1 MSRKIRTTVHHPRPA
16 APGVAPSLAASARQA
31 LAAGRHRE
39 AVELHKELLKQE
51 RRPEWVDGLAASYAG
66 RAQELTAKGMFAEA
80 LVVWRNR
87 AKLCDRPLAEG
98 PYIDCLLRAGEH
110 DTALRLLTTEGSS
123 AAAGDLE
130 TRLAAVVLVSPE
142 SALSHLAADCPL
154 LRHRGAALAAISAC
168 SRGDRTEL
176 DERLRAIPF
185 SSPYRDLR
193 FILKAL
199 LAVGDDPAQAADLIA
214 RVGGEGPFARLAA
227 IVRAA
232 IQPGGGWLT
241 AMRGLDDEGQRLLL
255 DLKGCPES
263 RRPLLFEVAELA
275 RLEVPPAPVRVLDL
289 LLRRSRGLPASAAR
303 LCRRLLPFADQR
315 LADYRAAFGPLAE
328 VERDCILARAGEIR
342 HDGNAGSRHWLRA
355 AALLSPTTASP
366 LQAALILRHLFAA
379 VVPPESAPQIDSEPL
394 SWLER
399 SLELDP
405 DDRATYLQLI
415 RIHRRQKNLKAA
427 RATVDVALTR
437 FADDPAVLLEAV
449 ETALAGNAFK
459 KAVTLAKRLLELDPI
474 NLRVRALIG
483 QAHLS
488 HARKQIRLSRPDAA
502 GREIDLAEQ
511 WLTSPGERSLGK
523 LLRGLC
529 ADSAPATG
537 LLREAAGE
545 LGGGLFAAFQLLLE
559 SHRVGTGAAGV
570 LRRAGVE
577 LSGMPLPGEVLAIV
591 QGLNDLGQ
599 ADQRWLAAILEPLR
613 APLKRAAVA
622 DFSESERISICETFL
637 RQDENALLA
646 AYAGVGLKR
655 SPARPVF
662 VYFVA
667 RAKQRSTFFVMLSE
681 NDQLAL
687 ERALEAARAEGD
699 ERTVLRIGELMRS
712 GGFFGGADPDD
723 FDDDPFAG
731 DDEEGDALGGLPLDP
746 RAMFEM
752 MISLGSQTQS
762 QLIRMARAVLPLN
775 VFRESERAAG
785 GNRKKL
791 AQLLVECLL
800 ENEPAAKPRA
810 EKSRPS
816 ADDPQKGLF
825 DD

>member
-289 LLRRSRGLPASAAR
+289 LLRRSRGLPASAVR
-303 LCRRLLPFADQR
+303 LCRRLLPFAEQR
-315 LADYRAAFGPLAE
+315 LADYRAAFGPLADA
-328 VERDCILARAGEIR
+328 ERECLLARAGEIR
-342 HDGNAGSRHWLRA
+342 QDGNAGSRHWLRA
-355 AALLSPTTASP
+355 ASLLSPATASP
-366 LQAALILRHLFAA
+366 LQAALILRHLFDA
-379 VVPPESAPQIDSEPL
+379 VVPSDDTPELDPASI

-405 DDRATYLQLI
+405 DDRATYLKLI
-415 RIHRRQKNLKAA
+415 RIHRRQQNLKAA
-427 RATVDVALTR
+427 RATVDAAQAR
-437 FADDPAVLLEAV
+437 FVDDPAVLLEAV

-488 HARKQIRLSRPDAA
+488 HARKQIRLHRPDAV
-502 GREIDLAEQ
+502 GREVDLAEQ

-523 LLRGLC
+523 LLRGLS
-529 ADSAPATG
+529 ADSVTATG
-537 LLREAAGE
+537 LLREAASE
-545 LGGGLFAAFQLLLE
+545 LGGGLLAAFQLLLE
-559 SHRVGTGAAGV
+559 SHRVGAKGSGV
-570 LRRAGVE
+570 LRRAGVD
-577 LSGMPLPGEVLAIV
+577 LSALPSPGEVLAVI

-599 ADQRWLAAILEPLR
+599 TDQRWLAAILEPLR
-613 APLKRAAVA
+613 APLRRAAAA
-622 DFSESERISICETFL
+622 DFSESERISICETLL
-637 RQDENALLA
+637 RREENALLG
-646 AYAGVGLKR
+646 AYAAAGLKR
-655 SPARPVF
+655 SPGRPVL
-662 VYFVA
+662 VYFA
-667 RAKQRSTFFVMLSE
+667 TRAKHHPGFFVRISE
-681 NDQLAL
+681 ADQRTLDQAL
-687 ERALEAARAEGD
+687 EVARAEGD
-699 ERTVLRIGELMRS
+699 ERTVLRIRELMHPE
-712 GGFFGGADPDD
+712 GLFGDADPDD
-723 FDDDPFAG
+723 FDDFDPFAD
-731 DDEEGDALGGLPLDP
+731 DDEEGDAGLPADA

-752 MISLGSQTQS
+752 MISLGSQTQ
-762 QLIRMARAVLPLN
+762 LEIIRMARAAVPPKIM
-775 VFRESERAAG
+775 RELERAAG
-785 GNRKKL
+785 GNRRTL
-791 AQLLVECLL
+791 AQLVVDHLL
-800 ENEPAAKPRA
+800 ASESPAEKPPAAP
-810 EKSRPS
+810 
-816 ADDPQKGLF
+816 DPQKDLF